1 MSLDTPGNCLRM
13 HPHATDHRRSQKYG
27 DAARPCVEETVA
39 YSVPSLDVIHP
50 RYSVQNQRTGIFS
63 SSTTAG
69 HCLLLYQRPE
79 KVPLPGTLLGSES
92 HS

>member
-13 HPHATDHRRSQKYG
+13 HPPTDPRRSQKYG

-50 RYSVQNQRTGIFS
+50 RYSVQNQRTGIIS
-63 SSTTAG
+63 PSTTAG
-69 HCLLLYQRPE
+69 HCLLLYQWPE
-79 KVPLPGTLLGSES
+79 KVPLVLAAKVTPER
-92 HS
+92 